1 MQYLLRRKKI
11 IGIGL
16 AVFLFPLI
24 GIAQLRQEV
33 NQEDHDDK
41 RVRFGITLGANRSH
55 FAFTHHPKFLQT
67 IQTPGLDSITVIESV
82 NSTGISLAWLVNFR
96 LGRHFDLRT
105 YPVNL
110 TFTERN
116 FLYNLSYPDRQAGE
130 DSITEKKTQSISL
143 SIPVQ
148 IKFSSDRIN
157 NFKVYMIAGGKI
169 EYDLASNAGARN
181 AEEQIKL
188 KKFDYGAEVGLGFHF
203 YFPMFVLTPEI
214 KMGWGIGNL
223 HSRDKY
229 LKFSNIIDK
238 INSRSV
244 FFSLSV
250 E

>member
-11 IGIGL
+11 IYIGL
-16 AVFLFPLI
+16 LVFFCPLI
-24 GIAQLRQEV
+24 GFAQLRQEV

-41 RVRFGITLGANRSH
+41 RIRFGITLGSNRSH
-55 FAFTHHPKFLQT
+55 FAFTHNPVFLNQV
-67 IQTPGLDSITVIESV
+67 PVDSIAAIESV
-82 NSTGISLAWLVNFR
+82 NSTGVSLAWLVNIR
-96 LGRHFDLRT
+96 LGQHFDLRT

-116 FLYNLSYPDRQAGE
+116 FLYNLNFPDGAGGE
-130 DSITEKKTQSISL
+130 AAVTEKKTQSISL

-157 NFKVYMIAGGKI
+157 NFKVYMIGGGKA

-181 AEEQIKL
+181 AGEQIKL
-188 KKFDYGAEVGLGFHF
+188 KKLDYGVEVGLGFHF
-203 YFPMFVLTPEI
+203 YFPMFVLTPEV
-214 KMGWGIGNL
+214 KMGWGLGNL
-223 HSRDKY
+223 HSRDTN
-229 LKFSNIIDK
+229 LKFSNVIDK

-244 FFSLSV
+244 FFSLTV

>member
-11 IGIGL
+11 INIVI
-16 AVFLFPLI
+16 AVFFCPLI
-24 GIAQLRQEV
+24 GFAQLRHEV
-33 NQEDHDDK
+33 NQEEHDDK
-41 RVRFGITLGANRSH
+41 RVRFGITLGSNRSH
-55 FAFTHHPKFLQT
+55 FAFTHHPVFLNQL
-67 IQTPGLDSITVIESV
+67 PLDSIAVIESV
-82 NSTGISLAWLVNFR
+82 NSTGVSLAWLVNVR

-116 FLYNLSYPDRQAGE
+116 FLYNLNFPDEPGGE
-130 DSITEKKTQSISL
+130 TPVTEKKTQSISL

-157 NFKVYMIAGGKI
+157 DFKVYMIGGGKV
-169 EYDLASNAGARN
+169 EYDLASNAGAKKV
-181 AEEQIKL
+181 EEQVKL
-188 KKFDYGAEVGLGFHF
+188 KKLDYGVEVGLGFHF

-223 HSRDKY
+223 HSRDKN
-229 LKFSNIIDK
+229 LKFSNVIDK

-244 FFSLSV
+244 FFSLTV

>member
-1 MQYLLRRKKI
+1 MQYLLRRKI
-11 IGIGL
+11 INIGI
-16 AVFLFPLI
+16 AVFFCPLI
-24 GIAQLRQEV
+24 GFAQLRQEV

-41 RVRFGITLGANRSH
+41 RIRFGITLGSNRSH
-55 FAFTHHPKFLQT
+55 FAFTHNPSFLNQA
-67 IQTPGLDSITVIESV
+67 PLDSITVIESV
-82 NSTGISLAWLVNFR
+82 NSTGVSLAWLVNIR
-96 LGRHFDLRT
+96 LGNHFDLRT

-116 FLYNLSYPDRQAGE
+116 FLYNLSYPDIPAGE
-130 DSITEKKTQSISL
+130 DFVTEKKTQSISL

-157 NFKVYMIAGGKI
+157 NFKVYMIGGGKV
-169 EYDLASNAGARN
+169 EYDLASNAGARK

-188 KKFDYGAEVGLGFHF
+188 KKFDYGVEVGLGFHF
-203 YFPMFVLTPEI
+203 YFPMFVLTPEV

-223 HSRDKY
+223 HARDKN
-229 LKFSNIIDK
+229 LKFSSTIDK

-244 FFSLSV
+244 FFSLTV